1 LRKLDGKRLTGNEKR
16 FYKKQKPRIKKTAM
30 DLGIKN
36 KVAMVLASSKGLG
49 KAVAVELAKEG
60 ARVIICGTDKEALAA
75 TAAEIEL
82 FSPGNVLP
90 VVCDITDES
99 QRKNLVKEAVA
110 AFGDIEILV
119 TNTGGPASGAFEQF
133 SLEDWK
139 HLYNLLFLSAVDIIQ
154 QVLPAMKEK
163 GFGRI
168 LTITSVAVKQPAEN
182 LISSN
187 AVRTS
192 LLGLVK
198 SLSNELAIHG
208 ITVNNLM
215 PGYTHTNR
223 LENLVAKNPEV
234 NKVKETIPMKRF
246 GKPEEFAA
254 AAVFLISGRASYI
267 TGQSLAVDGGWIKG
281 N

>member
-1 LRKLDGKRLTGNEKR
+1 
-16 FYKKQKPRIKKTAM
+16 M
-30 DLGIKN
+30 DLGIKDR
-36 KVAMVLASSKGLG
+36 VALVLASSKGLG
-49 KAVAVELAKEG
+49 KAVAIELATEG
-60 ARVIICGTDKEALAA
+60 AKVVICGTDAAALAA
-75 TAAEIEL
+75 TKAEMEAIA
-82 FSPGNVLP
+82 PGNVASF
-90 VVCDITDES
+90 VCDITDEA
-99 QRKNLVKEAVA
+99 QRKHLVEQAVK
-110 AFGDIEILV
+110 AFGNIEILV
-119 TNTGGPASGAFEQF
+119 TNTGGPAAGAFEQF
-133 SLEDWK
+133 NLDDWK

-168 LTITSVAVKQPAEN
+168 LTITSVAVKQPADN

-198 SLSNELAIHG
+198 SLSSEVAVHG

-223 LENLVAKNPEV
+223 LEHLIEKNPKV
-234 NKVKETIPMKRF
+234 NEVKETIPMKRF

-254 AAVFLISGRASYI
+254 AAAFLVSARASYI

-281 N
+281 H

>member
-1 LRKLDGKRLTGNEKR
+1 
-16 FYKKQKPRIKKTAM
+16 M

-49 KAVAVELAKEG
+49 RAVAIELAKEG
-60 ARVIICGTDKEALAA
+60 ARVIISGTDKEALAA

-82 FSPGNVLP
+82 VSPGNVLP
-90 VVCDITDES
+90 VACDITDEA
-99 QRKNLVKEAVA
+99 QRKNLVKQGVA

-133 SLEDWK
+133 SLDDWK

-168 LTITSVAVKQPAEN
+168 LTITSVAVKQPADN

-187 AVRTS
+187 AVRTG

-198 SLSNELAIHG
+198 SLSNEVAIYG

-223 LENLVAKNPEV
+223 LENLIAKNPEV
-234 NKVKETIPMKRF
+234 NKVKEAIPMKRF
-246 GKPEEFAA
+246 GRPEEFAA
-254 AAVFLISGRASYI
+254 AAVFLVSERASYV

>member
-1 LRKLDGKRLTGNEKR
+1 
-16 FYKKQKPRIKKTAM
+16 M
-30 DLGIKN
+30 DLGIHN
-36 KVAMVLASSKGLG
+36 RVALVLASSKGLG
-49 KAVAVELAKEG
+49 KAVAIELAKEG
-60 ARVIICGTDKEALAA
+60 AKLIICGTDAASLAA
-75 TAAEIEL
+75 TKAEIEAIA
-82 FSPGNVLP
+82 PNNVTSFI
-90 VVCDITDES
+90 CDITDEA
-99 QRKNLVKEAVA
+99 QRKNLVEHGVKS
-110 AFGDIEILV
+110 FGNIEILV
-119 TNTGGPASGAFEQF
+119 TNTGGPAAGPFEQF
-133 SLEDWK
+133 NLDDWK
-139 HLYNLLFLSAVDIIQ
+139 HLYNLLFLSAVDIIK
-154 QVLPAMKEK
+154 QVLPSMKEK

-198 SLSNELAIHG
+198 SLSNEVAIHG

-223 LENLVAKNPEV
+223 LEILSEKNPKVNEV
-234 NKVKETIPMKRF
+234 KDSIPMKRF

-254 AAVFLISGRASYI
+254 AAAFLVSDRASYI

-281 N
+281 H